1 MLDGA
6 GASTFLDLID
16 ERSQVENSN
25 KSIQEIK
32 KFKELK
38 NENGSKELPF
48 TNVPRDQLKRKQ
60 IVFIDK
66 QVPDYEK
73 LSKSFRKNV
82 EIHFVETNEDG
93 FKRIEQTLK
102 NGKKYS
108 AIHIIGHGSAGQI
121 LFGNALLTN
130 ETLDNYKDTLGNI
143 GESLTKKGDILFYG
157 CNIAA
162 NDKGEALLKKIS
174 NITKADIAASI
185 DLTGKGGDWDLEKKL
200 ELLKLKILK

>member
-25 KSIQEIK
+25 KSNYEVK

-38 NENGSKELPF
+38 SENGSKELPF

-73 LSKSFRKNV
+73 LAKSFRKNV
-82 EIHFVETNEDG
+82 EIHFIETM
-93 FKRIEQTLK
+93 KM
-102 NGKKYS
+102 
-108 AIHIIGHGSAGQI
+108 
-121 LFGNALLTN
+121 
-130 ETLDNYKDTLGNI
+130 
-143 GESLTKKGDILFYG
+143 
-157 CNIAA
+157 
-162 NDKGEALLKKIS
+162 
-174 NITKADIAASI
+174 
-185 DLTGKGGDWDLEKKL
+185 DLRK
-200 ELLKLKILK
+200 